1 SATRSGRSPS
11 RRSSPGSRSARP
23 CRSTLARPTGRAVIG
38 KGEPSVRAGRIP
50 VALTAT
56 GRAAS
61 SGPRTR
67 REGPT
72 VRRLTYYI
80 AVSVDGRIAGPGDE
94 FDFYPQPED
103 YTAWMLE
110 EYPDTIPSHGRA
122 HLGLT
127 DRPNTRFDT
136 VVMGRRTYEPGLR
149 EGVTSPYAHLRQYV
163 VSTTQEE
170 LDPDV
175 TIVRDD
181 PVALVRRPKAED
193 SPLDIYLAG
202 GARLAG
208 ALLAEADRFIVKVYP
223 GV

>member
-1 SATRSGRSPS
+1 M
-11 RRSSPGSRSARP
+11 
-23 CRSTLARPTGRAVIG
+23 
-38 KGEPSVRAGRIP
+38 
-50 VALTAT
+50 
-56 GRAAS
+56 
-61 SGPRTR
+61 
-67 REGPT
+67 
-72 VRRLTYYI
+72 RRLTYYI
-80 AVSVDGRIAGPGDE
+80 AVSLDGRIAGPSDE

-181 PVALVRRPKAED
+181 PVALVRRLKAED

-208 ALLAEADRFIVKVYP
+208 ALLAEIDRFIVKVYP
-223 GV
+223 VVAGAGHPMLEGAGFAPSEVELTDVRTFAGGNVVLTYDRRR